1 MSEQE
6 NARALQAETELRGRR
21 GRRGRRASGELAPEQ
36 RQAAEDR
43 PLRSKADRTEAAPL
57 DVANAIDARVRLSTA
72 AALDAPNA
80 ASTEVGSNDV
90 VLEIPV
96 ATGEEPS
103 GLEEA
108 TRPAGRRWT
117 CLQEASSATS
127 GRLKFWDG
135 CGMETHAIVGRRVDV
150 EGLGTGKCTDTRQT
164 RLGGGF
170 LHRILLDSGMTK
182 EVRLLHGGPDGAGA
196 SGDVGFSV
204 EDEQPVDQPW
214 RWSDDPRS
222 PPPQP
227 GEVGNL
233 THAQTAA
240 AESFRQ
246 LAEADGAEETVV
258 LRYLRANNFDVA
270 RANDQWAATLAWR
283 EVENVDAMM
292 QTQRP
297 PKVCETPL
305 LLQGLY
311 PHMMAGYDR
320 GGRPVR
326 IECMGRVNSKQMYL
340 HTTEEAIM
348 RYHTWQNEEIQRRF
362 LPAATQRTGN
372 LQTQVTVVLDMTGAR
387 LGDLISSDAR
397 AHIKN
402 FVQVTSDF
410 YPEILYTMLIINA
423 PRVLSMAWD
432 FVAPL
437 LDAGTKRKITI
448 APPGARSRSLIH
460 AFIHPSQLPVFLGG
474 ELSTPL
480 DRLLPIVDS
489 GGGPGDFET
498 LAGEWD
504 GYWGLS
510 TAEPAGV
517 AALPTTIRGNGVS
530 EVAEV
535 ALPSATAATV
545 DAETS
550 ALVVELE
557 QKLAELDRSPAAP
570 TVAVSNRRTLEDQGK
585 QQLELKMAGTEHIHA
600 LLNQADQLIA
610 DAQWLRAEKQL
621 TEVLASGEFEQYH
634 PEADDYGELHEILGS
649 CAVAKGDYQA
659 AVERYSEGLRH
670 RPDGARL
677 RLGRGRAYA
686 RLGKPAVSACL
697 PVSACL
703 CVSLSGCV
711 RVCLCLV
718 GCLSL

>member
-1 MSEQE
+1 MQSEAQHKE
-6 NARALQAETELRGRR
+6 PGAAAGGGHQNKLNRDGRPATAGAESTDDPMRGEAELRRR
-21 GRRGRRASGELAPEQ
+21 LASGELTPEQ
-36 RQAAEDR
+36 RQAAQDR
-43 PLRSKADRTEAAPL
+43 LLRSEASAT
-57 DVANAIDARVRLSTA
+57 SM
-72 AALDAPNA
+72 
-80 ASTEVGSNDV
+80 EVGSDDV
-90 VLEIPV
+90 IVEIPMT
-96 ATGEEPS
+96 AGEEPS
-103 GLEEA
+103 SLEVA
-108 TRPAGRRWT
+108 TQPTGRRWI

-127 GRLKFWDG
+127 GRVKFWDG

-150 EGLGTGKCTDTRQT
+150 AGLGTGKCTNTRQT

-170 LHRILLDSGMTK
+170 LHEILLDTGLTK
-182 EVRLLHGGPDGAGA
+182 EVRLLHGGPDGTGA

-227 GEVGNL
+227 GAIGNL

-246 LAEADGAEETVV
+246 VAKADDAEETVV

-270 RANDQWAATLAWR
+270 LANDQWAATLAWR
-283 EVENVDAMM
+283 KAENVDALM
-292 QTQRP
+292 QTQLP

-326 IECMGRVNSKQMYL
+326 IECMGRVNSKQMYQY
-340 HTTEEAIM
+340 TTEEAIM

-362 LPAATQRTGN
+362 LPAATDRAGI
-372 LQTQVTVVLDMTGAR
+372 LQTQITTVLDMTGAK
-387 LGDLISSDAR
+387 LGDLLSSDAR

-423 PRVLSMAWD
+423 PRLLSMAWD

-448 APPGARSRSLIH
+448 APPGARSRSLLH

-474 ELSTPL
+474 ELLTPL
-480 DRLLPIVDS
+480 DRLLPIIDS

-498 LAGEWD
+498 LAGDWD

-510 TAEPAGV
+510 TAEPASLSTAEPG
-517 AALPTTIRGNGVS
+517 ALPAIVGGNGVS
-530 EVAEV
+530 EVTEV
-535 ALPSATAATV
+535 VLSSGTAATV
-545 DAETS
+545 DEEMTV
-550 ALVVELE
+550 LLVELE
-557 QKLAELDRSPAAP
+557 QKLAELDRRPAAS
-570 TVAVSNRRTLEDQGK
+570 TAAVSKQHSLADQRK
-585 QQLELKMAGTEHIHA
+585 QQLELKMGTEKIHV

-610 DAQWLRAEKQL
+610 NAQWLRAEKQL
-621 TEVLASGEFEQYH
+621 TEVVASGEFEQYH
-634 PEADDYGELHEILGS
+634 PGADDYGELHEILGS
-649 CAVAKGDYQA
+649 CAVAKGDYHA
-659 AVERYSEGLRH
+659 AVEHYSEGLRH

-686 RLGKPAVSACL
+686 RLGKPAVSVYL
-697 PVSACL
+697 PVS
-703 CVSLSGCV
+703 
-711 RVCLCLV
+711 VCLSVFCASACKV
-718 GCLSL
+718 V